1 MRPTALLVLVVC
13 VLVTVGGLERSYGQT
28 TGTLRGTVTDPSGA
42 VIQGAHVGA
51 VQSETHTS
59 RETATD
65 ERGDYALPALAVG
78 RYLVEVD
85 VPGFKKY
92 LRQDVE
98 VNLGRVT
105 VVDATLEVGLATQV
119 ITAMADPPLLETSST
134 QLGVVVGERS
144 VVDLPLNARDT
155 YQLLQLQPGVQ
166 SQTGIDTLYGTDRAG
181 VVSVNGGRGRSNNFS
196 VNGGEAN
203 DLFVNLPAIE
213 PSPDTIEEFRVITNT
228 FDAEVGRN
236 SGAAV
241 NVVTKSGSN
250 SFHGDLYEFF
260 RNQAL
265 NARDFFDT
273 QTPDFKQNQFGGT
286 LGGPIRKDRTFFF
299 GSYEGRRIREGTPSD
314 TVTVPTANERAG
326 DFSAGSTFAG
336 TLTDQTMADKLSA
349 RPGCS
354 AAVAA
359 AGGASIAP
367 GNAYAAVFPGNQIP
381 APCFDPV
388 ALDMLNQFV
397 PLPNSPNQTY
407 QSVPVSRE
415 RGDQTTF
422 RIDERISDHHQL
434 NLYFYFDDDASF
446 KPFARF
452 QAGGAN
458 LPGFGSLLNERNQ
471 QYNLTHTWT
480 INPSTLNEI
489 RFAYFREGQRTFDH
503 PQTTNL
509 VQDSCKTVPSS
520 QCFSD
525 PNDPALGITPGLGPG
540 REGVPFI
547 SVSGG
552 FVIGNNFEGELP
564 QVGNTFHWADSLSK
578 VVGKHSFKF
587 GADVRRQ
594 RFDQTLFYDV
604 NGDFTFSDAVSN
616 SVGFDNPFP
625 SFLLGIPDSYT
636 QGSAQTENV
645 RSTALYLFV
654 QDSWK
659 LRPSLTLNYGLRWEL
674 NTPMA
679 DVGRRVQTFRPGE
692 DTQVFPCMLSASN
705 PLVGVFGSQACGPG
719 SPGESVFPRGLVVP
733 GDKDVPNGLTQTYY
747 NAFAP
752 RLGLAWSPG
761 WNDGFLRWL
770 AGDKG
775 KTSVRMG
782 WGLFYNPIEQLVL
795 EQFSAEPPFGG
806 SYSSPAPP
814 LFDTPFEAQNGI
826 ISSNPFHGILNPV
839 RGQPVDWSNFR
850 PILLYG
856 QFQPHMRTQYSA
868 QYNFTIQRLIK
879 NDLVF
884 QIGYVGSQGHRLL
897 ATHDLNYSQPQ
908 TCLDINQVLG
918 AGTCS
923 PFSEDVGY
931 TIPAG
936 AIPNGFTFHL
946 PYGSVPT
953 VTGPNANPITLV
965 GLRRYSSPFCEPTT
979 GAGCPPDG
987 VPVFTSIFAEDTV
1000 ANSSYNSL
1008 QGMVEKHFS
1017 KGVAFQGSYTWSK
1030 SFDDASSFEGLLDPL
1045 CSRCNRALSL
1055 FDARQRFVFNYEWE
1069 LPLPDYRGLTGKLFN
1084 GWTLAGILSFQSG
1097 FPIRI
1102 TSQGDNELMNSYDF
1116 EAPGE
1121 PNLVG
1126 TFRRLD
1132 PRGPGNKAFDT
1143 SVFVDPPLGT
1153 IGDSPRTIC
1162 CGPGINNLDFSVM
1175 KNTSLSERM
1184 KLQFRAEFFN
1194 LANHAQFFN
1203 PDGITTDG
1211 EEFGRVKRARDPRE
1225 TQFALKLIF

>member
-1 MRPTALLVLVVC
+1 MRPTALLALITC
-13 VLVTVGGLERSYGQT
+13 VLFAVGGLPPSYAQT

-42 VIQGAHVGA
+42 VIPLAHVAA
-51 VQSETHTS
+51 VQSETHVT
-59 RETATD
+59 RETATN
-65 ERGDYALPALAVG
+65 ESGDYAFPALAVG
-78 RYLVEVD
+78 SYLVQINA
-85 VPGFKKY
+85 PGFKEH
-92 LRQDVE
+92 RREDVE
-98 VNLGRVT
+98 VELGHVT
-105 VVDATLEVGLATQV
+105 VVNATLEIGLPTQV
-119 ITAMADPPLLETSST
+119 ITALADPPLIETSST
-134 QLGVVVGERS
+134 QIGVVVGERS
-144 VVDLPLNARDT
+144 VVDLPLNTRDT
-155 YQLLQLQPGVQ
+155 YQLLQLQPGVE
-166 SQTGIDTLYGTDRAG
+166 SQTGIDTLYGADRAG

-203 DLFVNLPAIE
+203 DQFVNLPAIQ
-213 PSPDTIEEFRVITNT
+213 PAPDTIEEFRVLANT

-236 SGAAV
+236 SGAAI

-250 SFHGDLYEFF
+250 TFHGDGYEFF

-265 NARDFFDT
+265 NARHFFDT

-286 LGGPIRKDRTFFF
+286 LGGPLRKDRAFFF
-299 GSYEGRRIREGTPSD
+299 GSYEGRRIRQGIPSD
-314 TVTVPTANERAG
+314 TVTVPTAEERAG

-336 TLTDQTMADKLSA
+336 TLTDATMADAMNA
-349 RPGCS
+349 RPECS

-359 AGGASIAP
+359 NGGAPIAP
-367 GNAYAAVFPGNQIP
+367 DTAYSDMFPGNQIP
-381 APCFDPV
+381 LACFDPV

-397 PLPNSPNQTY
+397 PLPNSPDATY
-407 QSVPVSRE
+407 QSVPVSRL
-415 RGDQTTF
+415 RGDQATF
-422 RIDERISDHHQL
+422 RIDEKISDHHQL
-434 NLYFYFDDDASF
+434 NAYYYFDDDANF

-458 LPGFGSLLNERNQ
+458 LPGFGSLLNERIQ
-471 QYNLTHTWT
+471 QYNLTHTWV
-480 INPSTLNEI
+480 ISPSTLNEL
-489 RFAYFREGQRTFDH
+489 RFAYFREGQRTFNH
-503 PQTTNL
+503 PQSTHL
-509 VQDSCKTVPSS
+509 VQDSCKTVPSD

-525 PNDPALGITPGLGPG
+525 PNEPSLGITPGLGPS

-564 QVGNTFHWADSLSK
+564 QVGNTFQWADSLSK

-594 RFDQTLFYDV
+594 RFDQTLFFDV

-616 SVGFDNPFP
+616 SVAYDNPFP

-645 RSTALYLFV
+645 RSTALYLFA

-679 DVGRRVQTFRPGE
+679 DAGRRVQTFRPGQ
-692 DTQVFPCMLSASN
+692 DTQVFPCSLSASD
-705 PLVGVFGSQACGPG
+705 PLVAVFGGQDCGPG

-733 GDKDVPNGLTQTYY
+733 GDSGVPNGLTQTYY
-747 NAFAP
+747 RAFAP
-752 RLGLAWSPG
+752 RVGLAWSPT
-761 WNDGFLRWL
+761 WEKGFLRQL
-770 AGDKG
+770 TGGKG
-775 KTSVRMG
+775 KTSIRMG

-806 SYSSPAPP
+806 SYSSPVPP
-814 LFDTPFEAQNGI
+814 LFDTPFEAQDGT
-826 ISSNPFHGILNPV
+826 ISSNPFHGILNPA
-839 RGQPVDWSNFR
+839 RGQSVDWSSFR

-856 QFQPHMRTQYSA
+856 QFQPRMRTQYSA

-879 NDLVF
+879 NDLVL

-908 TCLDINQVLG
+908 TCLDVNQVLG
-918 AGTCS
+918 DGTCS
-923 PFSEDVGY
+923 PFSEDAGL

-936 AIPNGFTFHL
+936 AIPDGFTFHL

-953 VTGPNANPITLV
+953 VTGPNADPITLV

-987 VPVFTSIFAEDTV
+987 VPVFTSIFAEDTI

-1008 QGMVEKHFS
+1008 QAMVEKHFS
-1017 KGVAFQGSYTWSK
+1017 KGLLFQASYTWGK
-1030 SFDDASSFEGLLDPL
+1030 SFDDASSFEGLLNPL
-1045 CSRCNRALSL
+1045 CFRCNRALSL

-1069 LPLPDYRGLTGKLFN
+1069 LPLPDYRGLTGKLVD
-1084 GWTLAGILSFQSG
+1084 GWTLAGILTFQSG
-1097 FPIRI
+1097 FPVRI
-1102 TSQGDNELMNSYDF
+1102 TSQDDNELMNSFDF
-1116 EAPGE
+1116 EMPGE

-1132 PRGPGNKAFDT
+1132 PREPGNLGFDP
-1143 SVFVDPPLGT
+1143 SVFVDPALGT
-1153 IGDSPRTIC
+1153 IGNSARTLC

-1175 KNTSLSERM
+1175 KNASLSERL
-1184 KLQFRAEFFN
+1184 KLQFRAENFN

-1211 EEFGRVKRARDPRE
+1211 SEFGKVKRARDPRE
-1225 TQFALKLIF
+1225 IQFALKFIF